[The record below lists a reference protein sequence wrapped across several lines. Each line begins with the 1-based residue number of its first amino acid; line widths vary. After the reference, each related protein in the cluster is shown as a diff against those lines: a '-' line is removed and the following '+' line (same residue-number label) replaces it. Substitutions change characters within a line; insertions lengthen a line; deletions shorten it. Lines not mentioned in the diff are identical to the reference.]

1 MHGTQRNVA
10 TVFLDDLVVV
20 RDAAAER
27 AQLAASDAAA
37 KAARAASAAASSA
50 AAAEAK
56 KVQRQANSLSRLQ
69 RNAAAAGIVV
79 KGGGGRD
86 APATSASLGAAGF
99 AGALGAG
106 GAGAGTG
113 AGAGAAAAAGG
124 NSSGAD
130 GGTPRPLGL
139 DPSRVR
145 LVKISAEGLDSRA
158 LNGMRRLLAVGR
170 VPFVVFVFNDA
181 HVRNA
186 GCDPS
191 ALLGSLVEAGY
202 SLWHGGVFFR
212 RPVDIQRFVRGQVGR
227 TMELLFVG
235 PETEW
240 S

>member
-27 AQLAASDAAA
+27 AQLAASNAAA
-37 KAARAASAAASSA
+37 RAARAASAAASGA

-56 KVQRQANSLSRLQ
+56 KLQRQANSLARLQ
-69 RNAAAAGIVV
+69 KNAAAAGIIV
-79 KGGGGRD
+79 KGGGGGG
-86 APATSASLGAAGF
+86 APTAAASLETTGT
-99 AGALGAG
+99 AGALGAS
-106 GAGAGTG
+106 GT
-113 AGAGAAAAAGG
+113 AAAGG
-124 NSSGAD
+124 NSSSAD
-130 GGTPRPLGL
+130 GGAPRPLGL

-202 SLWHGGVFFR
+202 SLWHGGVYFK
-212 RPVDIQRFVRGQVGR
+212 RPIDVQRFVRGQVGR

-235 PETEW
+235 PGTEW
-240 S
+240 A